1 MASRKT
7 TTDQLDLFAVA
18 PVQTAPTKLVETPQP
33 ILDTRDL
40 VLSQEQVEPN
50 VSTASDDV
58 VPQEQLVEVPSAD
71 DVVVARDP
79 TTLPTG
85 DDERSVWLCFFSG
98 PDGIPPRE
106 PGLVRAGSRQGAE
119 MDAAVSCKLPLR
131 DILAIRASERM
142 VVDNPWLPA
151 PPPTAH
157 WSDRLMLTLD
167 AMIRDSDAENRALEA
182 LNAEALGCSVDELG
196 ERLAANDAANRKAK
210 ADAKANKTANVP
222 KAPPRIESS
231 GPRDKGMR
239 RITDRQRDLLGLVRV
254 EGQRAFV
261 NADGHVPD
269 WADLKD
275 VLQLLGAKWKT
286 STKNVPGHFVF
297 PDDVDA
303 ADVVGV
309 AFDAG
314 EVFDA
319 RLHGAYFTPVPL
331 ADKLVSMA
339 PLVSLPDRRLR
350 VLEPSAGIGRLADA
364 VKRAYPDADID
375 CIELLEEHRR
385 ELVAAGH
392 SVIDGIGGDF
402 MLVHPSCE
410 GLEPYDAAI
419 MNPPFQRG
427 TDRVHVLH
435 AAKLVRVGGVVLAI
449 VSGSIESRT
458 DVRSVQLR
466 RIIETHGGRIE
477 IIPNGGFAESGT
489 MIKTAMLMFNV
500 CAHCRTT
507 CSVLK

>member
-85 DDERSVWLCFFSG
+85 DDERSVWLCFFS
-98 PDGIPPRE
+98 
-106 PGLVRAGSRQGAE
+106 
-119 MDAAVSCKLPLR
+119 
-131 DILAIRASERM
+131 
-142 VVDNPWLPA
+142 
-151 PPPTAH
+151 
-157 WSDRLMLTLD
+157 
-167 AMIRDSDAENRALEA
+167 
-182 LNAEALGCSVDELG
+182 
-196 ERLAANDAANRKAK
+196 
-210 ADAKANKTANVP
+210 
-222 KAPPRIESS
+222 
-231 GPRDKGMR
+231 
-239 RITDRQRDLLGLVRV
+239 
-254 EGQRAFV
+254 
-261 NADGHVPD
+261 
-269 WADLKD
+269 
-275 VLQLLGAKWKT
+275 
-286 STKNVPGHFVF
+286 
-297 PDDVDA
+297 
-303 ADVVGV
+303 
-309 AFDAG
+309 
-314 EVFDA
+314 
-319 RLHGAYFTPVPL
+319 
-331 ADKLVSMA
+331 
-339 PLVSLPDRRLR
+339 
-350 VLEPSAGIGRLADA
+350 
-364 VKRAYPDADID
+364 
-375 CIELLEEHRR
+375 
-385 ELVAAGH
+385 
-392 SVIDGIGGDF
+392 
-402 MLVHPSCE
+402 
-410 GLEPYDAAI
+410 
-419 MNPPFQRG
+419 
-427 TDRVHVLH
+427 
-435 AAKLVRVGGVVLAI
+435 VGGVVLAI